1 MSDDAHRYGTSISNQ
16 RIENWWSHMR
26 KSFTNWLTEFSKALV
41 NEKVLSLGI
50 RHIWKVV
57 GLTFLPYYKPSW
69 MNLAI
74 IGIPITYAN
83 QDIILLLAFQMCC
96 LIYQKTVVMSIGNMA
111 LLTQELKTYCRSKM
125 SWLKENLKLID
136 AMLTWKN
143 FSVMLFKWRSISPS
157 TKVEKSKRKFWKIRS
172 TELIN
177 IS

>member
-83 QDIILLLAFQMCC
+83 QDILQEQDVVAERELETNRCDVDLEEFFSYVVQMKVYLTLYEGGEKQKEIL
-96 LIYQKTVVMSIGNMA
+96 
-111 LLTQELKTYCRSKM
+111 
-125 SWLKENLKLID
+125 
-136 AMLTWKN
+136 KN
-143 FSVMLFKWRSISPS
+143 S
-157 TKVEKSKRKFWKIRS
+157 
-172 TELIN
+172 
-177 IS
+177 